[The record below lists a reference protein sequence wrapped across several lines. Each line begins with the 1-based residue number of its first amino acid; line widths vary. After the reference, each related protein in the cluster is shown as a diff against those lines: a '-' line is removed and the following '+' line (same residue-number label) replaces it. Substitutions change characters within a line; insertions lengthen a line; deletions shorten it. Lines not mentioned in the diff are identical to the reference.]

1 MKKLLVLAL
10 IVSLLAAAALF
21 AGEKKQSEKD
31 SKAQITAKIEKMKQA
46 GASEEEI
53 NVVIADYKKK
63 VAAKEAQAKETAK
76 LKAELKKKVAE
87 INAAGASE
95 EEIKKMVTEFK
106 KKVEAKNK
114 KAEKEKAAKKKTK
127 VTI

>member
-76 LKAELKKKVAE
+76 LKAEGPLVAFRNS
-87 INAAGASE
+87 IVRISS
-95 EEIKKMVTEFK
+95 IFL
-106 KKVEAKNK
+106 
-114 KAEKEKAAKKKTK
+114 
-127 VTI
+127 VTIRSEAVSSR